1 MKNPQV
7 FNQFQEIRKNNGNPQ
22 EILKQ
27 TISKYSPE
35 QIKQFSQFANNMG
48 ITNEQLI
55 KAGIN
60 IE

>member
-7 FNQFQEIRKNNGNPQ
+7 FNQYQELRKNNGNPQ
-22 EILKQ
+22 ELLKQ
-27 TISKYSPE
+27 TMSKYTPE
-35 QIKQFSQFANNMG
+35 QIKQFSQFANSMG

-60 IE
+60 I